1 MAAAAFRFFLT
12 VGPGRTPEG
21 FSRIFNQPRP
31 PAGALFI
38 IKHVMDKQKDTQKIK
53 AAAALLLAAR
63 NHEVALARLPDEYVP
78 VDAAEAYAVQDQVS
92 AALGEVGGWKV
103 GAKAPGAQPSCAP
116 MPAQFI
122 FAAPYHFFDLLTA
135 GSRGIEVEI
144 ALRMKHDLPPRS
156 TPYSQEEVLAAV
168 ATVHPAIELVS
179 SRYTEYPAANP
190 LAGLADAL
198 SNCAFIYGPGRSDL
212 GQIDQSIQHAEL
224 YFNGLEVARTVGG
237 NPVVD
242 IWPLVTW
249 LVNHLCERSGGI
261 KAGQFVTTGSCT
273 GLLFADKGSSV
284 NALLQNIGKVDIS
297 FAQA

>member
-1 MAAAAFRFFLT
+1 
-12 VGPGRTPEG
+12 
-21 FSRIFNQPRP
+21 
-31 PAGALFI
+31 
-38 IKHVMDKQKDTQKIK
+38 MDKQKIK
-53 AAAALLLAAR
+53 AAADMLLAAR
-63 NHEVALARLPDEYVP
+63 NHEISLARLPEEYLPTDV
-78 VDAAEAYAVQDQVS
+78 AEAYAVQDTVS
-92 AALGEVGGWKV
+92 QALGNVGGWKV

-135 GSRGIEVEI
+135 GARGIEVEI
-144 ALRMKHDLPPRS
+144 ALRMKHDLPTRA
-156 TPYSQEEVLAAV
+156 TAYTQAEVLAAV
-168 ATVHPAIELVS
+168 GTVHPAIELVS

-190 LAGLADAL
+190 LAGLADSL

-224 YFNGLEVARTVGG
+224 YFNGLEVAKTVGG

-249 LVNHLCERSGGI
+249 LANHVGERCGGL